1 MRGRFKVPPHLD
13 LLNRTLVDV
22 AARRKRRVIVTM
34 PPRHGKSMLTSHF
47 FPAWYV
53 GTFPDHRVLMAG
65 YQAQFAARW
74 GRRARAVIDG
84 VGQEVFGVSVS
95 KKSSAADRWD
105 IEGHLGGMET
115 AGVGGALTGKGAD
128 LLLID
133 DPISNAADA
142 SSETMRENLWDWY
155 TSTAYTRLEPKAS
168 LVLIQTRWHED
179 DLAGRLIEEM
189 KTGGEQWEV
198 LNLPAIAEE
207 NDLLGRPVGAAL
219 WPSRYDETEL
229 AVIKRTQG
237 ERNWSALYQQR
248 PTPADGDVFKRSW
261 FKRYRIDGDLLVL
274 DGKSFPLKKCWRFA
288 TADLA
293 VSEKTTADWTVIQSW
308 AVTPDN
314 DAVLLDQHR
323 ERMNGP
329 QIVPAI
335 KAVCEKWK
343 CDWVGIESV
352 AFQLAIVQQA
362 RLSGLTAKKLIT
374 KGDKISR
381 AHAAAPRME
390 AGMVY
395 FPDERWV
402 DGLESELLSFPNGK
416 HDDQV
421 DALSYALIEI
431 HRIAGGL
438 EAE

>member
-1 MRGRFKVPPHLD
+1 MRGRFQVPPHLD

-53 GTFPDHRVLMAG
+53 GTFPDHRILMAG

-198 LNLPAIAEE
+198 LNLPALAEE
-207 NDLLGRPVGAAL
+207 NDLLGRPSGAAL
-219 WPSRYDETEL
+219 WPARYDETEL

-248 PTPADGDVFKRSW
+248 PTPADGDVFRRSW
-261 FKRYRIDGDLLVL
+261 FKRYRIDGDLLRL
-274 DGKSFPLKKCWRFA
+274 GDKTFPLKKCWRFT

-293 VSEKTTADWTVIQSW
+293 ISEKTTADWTVIQAW

-323 ERMNGP
+323 ERMSGP

-335 KAVCEKWK
+335 QAITAKWR

-352 AFQLAIVQQA
+352 AFQMAIVQQA
-362 RLSGLTAKKLIT
+362 RLSGLTVKKLMP

-381 AHAAAPRME
+381 AHAASPRME

-421 DALSYALIEI
+421 DALAYGLIEI